1 MVKIKL
7 NLTKLDKK
15 RFFKGEKGTYADL
28 VLIDYK
34 DGPKYDNDGFVKQ
47 DCTKEE
53 REAKVEMPI
62 IGSFRYIGGK
72 PSGAAK
78 PALVEPAA
86 PADDDTDSSDVP
98 F

>member
-7 NLTKLDKK
+7 NLTKLDRK
-15 RFFKGEKGTYADL
+15 RLFKGEKGTYCDL

-34 DGPKYDNDGFVKQ
+34 DGPKFDNDGFVKQ

-72 PSGAAK
+72 QAPAPAAK
-78 PALVEPAA
+78 AKAAVATEPED
-86 PADDDTDSSDVP
+86 PDSSLP